1 MSLAA
6 SIARNKRKAAILTL
20 YALATVLLL
29 TWRFQHYAHAP
40 SVLVPIARASAAG
53 IYFNFALVLLPLLR
67 FLFSRR
73 SLSFLRA
80 VFPLHQALEAHAIAG
95 VAVLGFSVV
104 HTLAYIGLTF
114 THPALV
120 ASFGGVALATGVLL
134 VLLLGALAWG
144 AWQRTRGRY
153 DAFYYTHFLTIP
165 IAIAATFHAPW
176 FVQVASVPLLL
187 FLADRFVR
195 LRFMAEPAIV
205 ESIHEDGRDIDLVLR
220 RPLNFTYQ
228 AGDYAFLC
236 VPSLSRL
243 EWHPFSLINAT
254 SDTGSLAFRIRKS
267 GNWTQS
273 LAKLSVG
280 TPVYVDGPL
289 ASPCRE
295 MHDCKR
301 MVLVAAGIGI
311 TPFVSFLEEVRSSGV
326 CPFERMQVY
335 WLERDEASFG
345 RFMPLLE
352 ELEGTLGGRLSVE
365 LIIRPLAPDGANG
378 EAAPRTAPVG
388 KLVSVRAVDWDQE
401 LVRVREQ
408 DLEGATLF
416 FCGPPSLSKLL
427 ARSTRVAGLHFRT
440 ESF

>member
-1 MSLAA
+1 
-6 SIARNKRKAAILTL
+6 
-20 YALATVLLL
+20 
-29 TWRFQHYAHAP
+29 
-40 SVLVPIARASAAG
+40 
-53 IYFNFALVLLPLLR
+53 
-67 FLFSRR
+67 
-73 SLSFLRA
+73 
-80 VFPLHQALEAHAIAG
+80 
-95 VAVLGFSVV
+95 
-104 HTLAYIGLTF
+104 
-114 THPALV
+114 
-120 ASFGGVALATGVLL
+120 
-134 VLLLGALAWG
+134 
-144 AWQRTRGRY
+144 
-153 DAFYYTHFLTIP
+153 
-165 IAIAATFHAPW
+165 
-176 FVQVASVPLLL
+176 
-187 FLADRFVR
+187 
-195 LRFMAEPAIV
+195 
-205 ESIHEDGRDIDLVLR
+205 
-220 RPLNFTYQ
+220 
-228 AGDYAFLC
+228 
-236 VPSLSRL
+236 
-243 EWHPFSLINAT
+243 
-254 SDTGSLAFRIRKS
+254 
-267 GNWTQS
+267 
-273 LAKLSVG
+273 VG